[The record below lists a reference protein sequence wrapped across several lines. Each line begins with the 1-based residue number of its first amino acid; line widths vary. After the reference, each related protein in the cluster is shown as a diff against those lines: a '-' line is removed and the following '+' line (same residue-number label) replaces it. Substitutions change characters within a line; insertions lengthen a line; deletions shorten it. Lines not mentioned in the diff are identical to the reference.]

1 MAGILEHT
9 LLSAHNPTS
18 GRFDA
23 LRLAGALNV
32 STRQM
37 AHIVGYSPS
46 GLRKNPDAERLQPRL
61 ARLTNLVQ
69 RLKSLMEG
77 RLDYAL
83 IWLKAPHPDLGG
95 ETPLGFLEQGYIDQ
109 VETLIYAME
118 TGQPL

>member
-1 MAGILEHT
+1 MADILEHT

-61 ARLTNLVQ
+61 ANLVQ

-77 RLDYAL
+77 CLDYAL